1 MSSPNDKKDNTT
13 PTSRHPQSFAGAA
26 AHSRS
31 PSGSNVPG
39 HQAWGSAGPGPTVT
53 PGSTGT
59 SHGRRLS
66 ALSPPGPGGNVS
78 QSPSHQSRP
87 SGGAGA
93 GALPTSESTG
103 SMSGRV
109 RSGSHNH
116 RLSAGGLA
124 QSGSTKSPQGMPS
137 SPPVQQSPT
146 LQRAIP
152 EHVVSHSR
160 SGSGHQR
167 TGSGTPPTGTSGQL
181 ASSGSQGRIVSEATA
196 AARAAA
202 EAADTRYRAMLRLVF
217 IMTTLDRES
226 IVNPMRGQGNAL
238 NWEMICGQM
247 NKDGFTFSFAEL

>member
-1 MSSPNDKKDNTT
+1 
-13 PTSRHPQSFAGAA
+13 
-26 AHSRS
+26 
-31 PSGSNVPG
+31 
-39 HQAWGSAGPGPTVT
+39 
-53 PGSTGT
+53 
-59 SHGRRLS
+59 
-66 ALSPPGPGGNVS
+66 
-78 QSPSHQSRP
+78 
-87 SGGAGA
+87 
-93 GALPTSESTG
+93 
-103 SMSGRV
+103 MSGRV

-137 SPPVQQSPT
+137 SPPIQQSPT